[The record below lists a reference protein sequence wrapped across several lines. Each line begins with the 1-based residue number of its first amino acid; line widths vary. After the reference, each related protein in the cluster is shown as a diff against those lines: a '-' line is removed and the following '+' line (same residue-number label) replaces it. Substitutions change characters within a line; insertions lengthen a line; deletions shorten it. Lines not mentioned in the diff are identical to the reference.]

1 MLILFKIF
9 LTNMYLYIYGKTFSD
24 YYFKKNNNKESENA
38 IFGTILISFIA
49 LIVNFFLPLNK
60 IVTTFIFLT
69 PFLIF
74 IKKRISKKEFWFFIK
89 TTVIVFF
96 LLFIV
101 MLIDQMLDYIIFHIF
116 KF

>member
-9 LTNMYLYIYGKTFSD
+9 LTNMYLYICGKTFSD

-49 LIVNFFLPLNK
+49 LIVNFFLPLSK

-74 IKKRISKKEFWFFIK
+74 IKKRISKKELWFFIK

-96 LLFIV
+96 FYCL
-101 MLIDQMLDYIIFHIF
+101 
-116 KF
+116 